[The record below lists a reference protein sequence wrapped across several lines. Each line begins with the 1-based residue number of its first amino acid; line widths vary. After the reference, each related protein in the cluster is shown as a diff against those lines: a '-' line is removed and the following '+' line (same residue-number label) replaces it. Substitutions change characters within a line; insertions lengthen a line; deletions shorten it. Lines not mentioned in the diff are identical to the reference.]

1 MILNIY
7 GVKMSVNQALT
18 PVLIPWITG
27 ILLIFFFKNI
37 RVQRVLSGCSAVL
50 ALGNAIHLCNTV
62 STGGTIIFL
71 AGNWAP
77 PFGITMVVDLFSAIM
92 VLTSAVVS
100 IAVVFYSLRMIDELR
115 ERHFYYFL
123 VQMVLV
129 GVNGSFITGDI
140 FNLYVFF
147 EIFLISSYV
156 LMAIGSTRGQLRET
170 YKYVLLNFLASIFF
184 LVAVALLYGVAGTL
198 NMADLACK
206 LPEAPNQGIISL
218 IAVIF
223 IVVFG
228 SKAAV
233 FPLFYW
239 LPHSYTEPPPP
250 VSALFGGLLT
260 KVGIYCMIRVFTLI
274 FTGDTA
280 FTNGLLFAVGV
291 STMVLGGLGAI
302 AQYNFRRILS
312 YHIIS
317 QIGYMIMGLAIDT
330 TIALAAAIYFTV
342 HNMIVKTSLFL
353 FAGVT
358 EKITG
363 TGDIRLMGGLVHRYP
378 LLGWGFF
385 LGAIS
390 LAGVPPF
397 SGFFAKLLMMSG
409 ASQAKNY
416 LAMFFTL
423 AVGFL
428 TLFSMIKIFMYCYW
442 GEEKPV
448 SQEALE
454 PSFNYR
460 RLVLPC
466 LFLVIISIA
475 MGIGSEPVISRIQ
488 HAAEELHTPEL
499 YIRAVFGGTYDTT
512 TWH

>member
-1 MILNIY
+1 
-7 GVKMSVNQALT
+7 MSSNQALA

-37 RVQRVLSGCSAVL
+37 RIQRFLSGCSAVL
-50 ALGNAIHLCNTV
+50 ALINAVYLFQTV
-62 STGGTIIFL
+62 SSSGTIVFF
-71 AGNWAP
+71 GGDWAA
-77 PFGITMVVDLFSAIM
+77 PFGITMVVDLFSGIL
-92 VLTSAVVS
+92 VLTSSIVS
-100 IAVVFYSLRMIDELR
+100 LAVVFYSFRMIDEQR
-115 ERHFYYFL
+115 ERHFYHFL

-129 GVNGSFITGDI
+129 GVNGAFVTGDI

-147 EIFLISSYV
+147 ELFLISSYV
-156 LMAIGSTRGQLRET
+156 LMAIGSTKAQLRET
-170 YKYVLLNFLASIFF
+170 YKYILLNFLVSVFF
-184 LVAVALLYGVAGTL
+184 LVGLALLYGVAGTL
-198 NMADLACK
+198 NMADLARK
-206 LPEAPNQGIISL
+206 LPAAPNKGIISL

-223 IVVFG
+223 IIVFG

-239 LPHSYTEPPPP
+239 LPYSYVEPPPP

-260 KVGIYCMIRVFTLI
+260 KVGIYCMIRSFTLF

-280 FTNGLLFAVGV
+280 FTHNLLFALGIL
-291 STMVLGGLGAI
+291 TMVLGGLGAI

-317 QIGYMIMGLAIDT
+317 QIGYMIMGLAIGT
-330 TIALAAAIYFTV
+330 TAALAAAIYFV
-342 HNMIVKTSLFL
+342 IHNMIVKSGLFL
-353 FAGVT
+353 FSGVT

-363 TGDIRLMGGLVHRYP
+363 SGDLRLMGGLLHRYP

-385 LGAIS
+385 LGGIS

-409 ASQAKNY
+409 ASQAGNY
-416 LAMFFTL
+416 WAMFFTL
-423 AVGFL
+423 GVGFL

-448 SQEALE
+448 REEALAS
-454 PSFNYR
+454 SFSYR

-466 LFLVIISIA
+466 LFLVLVSIA
-475 MGIGSEPVISRIQ
+475 MGLGSEYIVDIHMRT
-488 HAAEELHTPEL
+488 AAELRMPER
-499 YIRAVFGGTYDTT
+499 YIHAVFGGANDTAIRY
-512 TWH
+512 

>member
-1 MILNIY
+1 
-7 GVKMSVNQALT
+7 MSVNQALT

-27 ILLIFFFKNI
+27 ILLIFSYKNI
-37 RVQRVLSGCSAVL
+37 RIQRILSGISAVW
-50 ALGNAIHLCNTV
+50 ALTNAIYLFTTV
-62 STGGTIIFL
+62 SNRGIIVFF

-77 PFGITMVVDLFSAIM
+77 PFGITMVIDLFSAVLI
-92 VLTSAVVS
+92 LTSAVVGL
-100 IAVVFYSLRMIDELR
+100 AVVFYSLRMIDKLR

-123 VQMVLV
+123 VQMVLL
-129 GVNGSFITGDI
+129 GINGSFITGDI

-147 EIFLISSYV
+147 EIFLISSYA
-156 LMAIGSTRGQLRET
+156 LMAIGSTKGQLRET
-170 YKYVLLNFLASIFF
+170 YKYILLNFLVSIFF
-184 LVAVALLYGVAGTL
+184 LVGIALLYGVAGTL
-198 NMADLACK
+198 NMADLAGK
-206 LPEAPNQGIISL
+206 LPEAQNQGIISL

-228 SKAAV
+228 CKAAI

-239 LPHSYTEPPPP
+239 LPHSYVEPPPA

-260 KVGIYCMIRVFTLI
+260 KVGIYCMIRTFTLV
-274 FTGDTA
+274 FTGDVA
-280 FTNGLLFAVGV
+280 FTNSLLFVLGIL
-291 STMVLGGLGAI
+291 TMVLGGLGAI
-302 AQYNFRRILS
+302 AQYNFKRILS

-330 TIALAAAIYFTV
+330 TIALTAAIYFAV

-363 TGDIRLMGGLVHRYP
+363 TKDIRQMGGLLHRYP

-385 LGAIS
+385 LGGIS

-409 ASQAKNY
+409 ASLAGNY
-416 LAMFFTL
+416 WAMFFTL

-448 SQEALE
+448 RQETLE

-460 RLVLPC
+460 RYMHPC
-466 LFLVIISIA
+466 LFLVLVSIMMGFGSEYIISI
-475 MGIGSEPVISRIQ
+475 IQ
-488 HAAEELHTPEL
+488 LAAAELRSPEL
-499 YIRAVFGGTYDTT
+499 YIRAVFGST
-512 TWH
+512 